1 MTCLSNARGHFI
13 SRKINDAIKNLE
25 IIHLTNDRSIFNRD
39 DENANLPT
47 IYSHSC
53 NINSLTKILDQSS
66 LAVHLLKEISKNNSY
81 KNIDL
86 CSIFTYRIMQ
96 IIPNNYEYMHLGL
109 LYFANKIQLI
119 QKEQFSHYIS
129 ENIQKSFDFL
139 FNYGQLYQ
147 TFIKLGQD
155 INAVLPFFIKNAD
168 ALLLRICIE
177 AQSMYLFSLKN
188 NYAFSQLTEQVRKEL
203 ILNTFFVCTEL
214 AKLFGVE
221 DLSDAIEDFGFCII
235 EPKAAKKIKTLLKNS
250 FKPYGPIFDEILS
263 SLKHILTFNNIG
275 DFYILFRVKRAHSI
289 WIKTLL
295 KAGQIQDIVGF
306 RIIVTKI
313 KNCYVVLNLLKAKY
327 SSSLYKVKD
336 FICSPKNNGY
346 KAIHVIL
353 HLKELHNID
362 SFVEIQIKTSDME
375 IEASIGK
382 ASHTLYKYKKLLFSA
397 F

>member
-1 MTCLSNARGHFI
+1 
-13 SRKINDAIKNLE
+13 
-25 IIHLTNDRSIFNRD
+25 
-39 DENANLPT
+39 
-47 IYSHSC
+47 
-53 NINSLTKILDQSS
+53 
-66 LAVHLLKEISKNNSY
+66 
-81 KNIDL
+81 
-86 CSIFTYRIMQ
+86 MQ
-96 IIPNNYEYMHLGL
+96 IVPNNYEYINLGL

-119 QKEQFSHYIS
+119 QKGHFSNYIS

-155 INAVLPFFIKNAD
+155 INAILPFFIKNAD

-177 AQSMYLFSLKN
+177 VKSMYLFSLKN

-203 ILNTFFVCTEL
+203 IINTFFVCTEL
-214 AKLFGVE
+214 SKLFGIE

-250 FKPYGPIFDEILS
+250 FKPYGQIFDEILF
-263 SLKHILTFNNIG
+263 SLKYILTFNNID

-295 KAGQIQDIVGF
+295 KRGQIQDIVGF
-306 RIIVTKI
+306 RIVVTRI
-313 KNCYVVLNLLKAKY
+313 ENCYAVLNLLKGKY

-382 ASHTLYKYKKLLFSA
+382 ASHTLYKYKKLLFNA